1 VTPNSTALAS
11 FILTGYIVGTNRIQ
25 LVESQTDTLDADLG
39 GTALGQGTHTGTFTP
54 AGVANTTYVFAVPG
68 TDSTAN
74 GSTLN
79 FAGSFTLGTAGALS
93 GTIALNDMTYYGAL
107 AITGGTY
114 AVDPT
119 GRVTISGITPSLTTL
134 PFAVQLYLDGN
145 GNAMELGDDTQ
156 TLSYGMAYLQS
167 NATAALS
174 GNYGLTG
181 AGFGNVNNTAPG
193 WSASGPFT
201 VASSGAVTG
210 YTDYN
215 LAGTTPVSNVALTGS
230 LSTTITSTVNL
241 TGINAASATTANP
254 YYYFSIDG
262 KRFLAI
268 EDDGAQL
275 GILQLETISP

>member
-1 VTPNSTALAS
+1 
-11 FILTGYIVGTNRIQ
+11 
-25 LVESQTDTLDADLG
+25 
-39 GTALGQGTHTGTFTP
+39 
-54 AGVANTTYVFAVPG
+54 
-68 TDSTAN
+68 
-74 GSTLN
+74 
-79 FAGSFTLGTAGALS
+79 
-93 GTIALNDMTYYGAL
+93 
-107 AITGGTY
+107 
-114 AVDPT
+114 
-119 GRVTISGITPSLTTL
+119 
-134 PFAVQLYLDGN
+134 
-145 GNAMELGDDTQ
+145 
-156 TLSYGMAYLQS
+156 
-167 NATAALS
+167 
-174 GNYGLTG
+174 
-181 AGFGNVNNTAPG
+181 VNNTAPG